1 LFGIRQRT
9 VMRATTRFN
18 LPQRYPDGKLSRE
31 NNPKKSF
38 KNKPDS
44 SVQAHATLRIHN
56 KRIEIGLRI
65 PPDFEQRLF
74 QFLSKKEA
82 VKKACESL

>member
-1 LFGIRQRT
+1 MANYQGR
-9 VMRATTRFN
+9 
-18 LPQRYPDGKLSRE
+18 

-38 KNKPDS
+38 KNNPDS

-56 KRIEIGLRI
+56 KRIEIVLRI

-74 QFLSKKEA
+74 QFLSKRSREEG
-82 VKKACESL
+82 V

>member
-1 LFGIRQRT
+1 MANYQG
-9 VMRATTRFN
+9 
-18 LPQRYPDGKLSRE
+18 S
-31 NNPKKSF
+31 NNPKKSV

-56 KRIEIGLRI
+56 KPIEIGLRI
-65 PPDFEQRLF
+65 PPTSRSVSSSF
-74 QFLSKKEA
+74 SKREA